1 MMLPLYCSQQQEA
14 YLRKAYFKDV
24 DMPNVMTHSKVPS
37 TPPISAPSSP
47 SLALRYKSS
56 FVGSDSC
63 LQGLREQLSK
73 IAINSQQFDNQFDL
87 LASSSNSSH
96 HDPQFYMA
104 AESPKIAHHNL
115 TLPQCRLANC
125 QCKHDVEHIR
135 PTDRHH
141 EQQFSRFASDSPT
154 MVHHDLS
161 INPKDEAWPFIDHRS
176 KG

>member
-1 MMLPLYCSQQQEA
+1 
-14 YLRKAYFKDV
+14 
-24 DMPNVMTHSKVPS
+24 MPNVMTHSKVPS

-56 FVGSDSC
+56 FVGSDGC

-104 AESPKIAHHNL
+104 RQNLPK
-115 TLPQCRLANC
+115 
-125 QCKHDVEHIR
+125 
-135 PTDRHH
+135 
-141 EQQFSRFASDSPT
+141 
-154 MVHHDLS
+154 
-161 INPKDEAWPFIDHRS
+161 
-176 KG
+176 